1 MCGIGQVKLVRPE
14 ENPVCGIGQV
24 KVVLVRGGTTMQS
37 YTICSSGGGEHRHRK
52 HSPSRRHHRLGWGGV
67 VYDDLGS
74 GYPQLQ
80 RDQA

>member
-1 MCGIGQVKLVRPE
+1 MKLVRPD

-37 YTICSSGGGEHRHRK
+37 YTICSSGGGDRR
-52 HSPSRRHHRLGWGGV
+52 HSPRHSHRSRRHHRLGWGGV